1 MFDGIA
7 VPQREWPSGYAIRV
21 TRYADAMLR
30 DAFPEHWADVL
41 HVLTTFRIDAVVD
54 IGGPGGNRSPLVKRF
69 DGLLEACGW
78 GKQRME
84 LTTAIREVGRNG
96 QTTRSARN
104 HEMDMFKRGAPERF
118 PRVAVEM
125 EWNNKDPFFD
135 RDLTNYYTLHRA
147 GALAVGVMVTRGSD
161 LQAALSSRNC
171 RRFGAST
178 THWAKL
184 MACIDVGGGGECPLI
199 LLGIG
204 RSRVD
209 GL

>member
-1 MFDGIA
+1 MNMLPPTFDGIT
-7 VPQREWPSGYAIRV
+7 VPQHEWPSGYVIRV
-21 TRYADAMLR
+21 TRYADVILH

-41 HVLTTFRIDAVVD
+41 NVLNTFRVEAVGD

-69 DGLLEACGW
+69 DDLLEARGW

-84 LTTAIREVGRNG
+84 LTTAIREVGRSG

-104 HEMDMFKRGAPERF
+104 HEMDMFKRGAPEPF
-118 PRVAVEM
+118 PGVAVEM

-147 GALAVGVMVTRGSD
+147 GALAVGIVVT
-161 LQAALSSRNC
+161 
-171 RRFGAST
+171 
-178 THWAKL
+178 
-184 MACIDVGGGGECPLI
+184 
-199 LLGIG
+199 
-204 RSRVD
+204 